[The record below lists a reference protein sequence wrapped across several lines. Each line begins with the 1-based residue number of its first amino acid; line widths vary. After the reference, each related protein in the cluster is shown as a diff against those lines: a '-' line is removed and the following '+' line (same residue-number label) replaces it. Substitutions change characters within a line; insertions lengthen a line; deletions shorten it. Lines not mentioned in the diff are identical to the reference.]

1 MMLNKIGRMVLKPGK
16 QLTTIL
22 IRRLLAG
29 RFDEKD
35 IFIITSS
42 PRSGGTLL
50 GKVLGA
56 IPDSCTLFEP
66 LHLKR
71 VPEAEAAGFTW
82 RTFVSREEKWPDGE
96 AYLKHVFEG
105 RIVNSWT
112 AREISVREAYK
123 SKRLIIKFVRAN
135 RLLPWI
141 CHRFEV
147 PAPIL
152 LLRHPCA
159 VIASQLNYGWKNA
172 TRPDSPPYL
181 DEYPR
186 FQTALAEVEGC
197 EEFLA
202 ATWALDQLSVLREQ
216 TPHPWIIV
224 TYEELIL
231 HPERTLLRI
240 VANWNIDIDID
251 EALSRLKKPSSVVS
265 KSGISGING
274 WKNVLSDK
282 QVSRVLSTVNSFGL
296 SFYSNNDEADYG
308 ELHSEELAKQIQKA
322 GIG

>member
-1 MMLNKIGRMVLKPGK
+1 MMLKKIGRMVLKPGK

-42 PRSGGTLL
+42 PRSGSTLL

-96 AYLKHVFEG
+96 AY
-105 RIVNSWT
+105 
-112 AREISVREAYK
+112 K

-152 LLRHPCA
+152 LLRHSCA